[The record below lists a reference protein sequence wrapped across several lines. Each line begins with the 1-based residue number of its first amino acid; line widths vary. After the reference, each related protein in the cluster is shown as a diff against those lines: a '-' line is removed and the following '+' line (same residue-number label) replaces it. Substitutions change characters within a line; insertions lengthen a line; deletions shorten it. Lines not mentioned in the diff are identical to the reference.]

1 MAETKHNPA
10 AKSADHAA
18 HWAGVFAT
26 LLAEQAELL
35 SALDGLSRRQRSLI
49 AGEAP
54 EELVALMDERQHIV
68 DRLES
73 LTTRMTPMH
82 TRWSEGARA
91 LSQGQRSD
99 IETRL
104 KSLASLAREI
114 AARDASDQ
122 ELIARRKQEIAQEL
136 ASTSGN
142 QKAMHAYAGSSP
154 SGGAVFQDRQA

>member
-10 AKSADHAA
+10 AKSADPAPS
-18 HWAGVFAT
+18 WAGVFVN
-26 LLAEQAELL
+26 LLAEQSELL
-35 SALDGLSRRQRSLI
+35 TALDVLSRRQRSLI

-54 EELVALMDERQHIV
+54 DELVALMDERQHIV

-73 LTTRMTPMH
+73 LTTRLTPMH
-82 TRWSEGARA
+82 TRWAEGARTI
-91 LSQGQRSD
+91 SQGQRSE

-114 AARDASDQ
+114 AARDVSDQ

-154 SGGAVFQDRQA
+154 SGGAVFQDREA

>member
-1 MAETKHNPA
+1 MAEKNHIPA
-10 AKSADHAA
+10 AKSADPVPN
-18 HWAGVFAT
+18 WAGVFAA

-35 SALDGLSRRQRSLI
+35 AVLDGLSRRQRSLI
-49 AGEAP
+49 AGDAP
-54 EELVALMDERQHIV
+54 EDLLTLMDERQHIV

-73 LTTRMTPMH
+73 LTTRLTPMH
-82 TRWSEGARA
+82 TRWSEGARTI
-91 LSQGQRSD
+91 SQGQRSD
-99 IETRL
+99 IEARL

-154 SGGAVFQDRQA
+154 AGGAVFQDREA